1 MKPRRPVIQFYV
13 SLLAYFT
20 HLIELALQTHCVRH
34 VIIILLSHQRTAMV
48 GKINVIRVH
57 LFVLAS
63 LLLLIYFALDVP
75 RSCQIALLPQRCGS
89 DATQP
94 CV

>member
-1 MKPRRPVIQFYV
+1 M
-13 SLLAYFT
+13 L
-20 HLIELALQTHCVRH
+20 
-34 VIIILLSHQRTAMV
+34 

-63 LLLLIYFALDVP
+63 LVLLIYFALDVP
-75 RSCQIALLPQRCGS
+75 KSCQIALLPQRCGS